1 MAARQSTEPRWGHE
15 KIFWW
20 SRYYDVPTFVSLRK
34 FSGDLG
40 YYDLV
45 TSLSRYYDWPTSV
58 FSRTFS
64 GDPLNDTRAPENIH
78 EETKV
83 GKSY

>member
-1 MAARQSTEPRWGHE
+1 MAARQSPDPRWGHE

-20 SRYYDVPTFVSLRK
+20 SRYYD
-34 FSGDLG
+34 
-40 YYDLV
+40 LV
-45 TSLSRYYDWPTSV
+45 TSLSRYYDLPTSV
-58 FSRTFS
+58 SSRTFS